1 MEESRTGSRFG
12 NEIYDWVQ
20 CIVAAIVISI
30 LLFFFGARVV
40 GVDGSSMVP
49 TLYNRDKLI
58 VSSVMYTPKQGDV
71 VILQTDTFDGNL
83 LVKRV
88 VATGG
93 QTVDI
98 DFDAG
103 IVYVDGEPLQEDY
116 TAEITYVREDF
127 SGEVQVPEGYVFV
140 MGDNRNHSSD
150 SRSDRVGVVDAR
162 RLIGKAY
169 LLIPMGQQTDVYG
182 SVVGGRD
189 WSRFGKV

>member
-1 MEESRTGSRFG
+1 MEENRTGSRFG

-30 LLFFFGARVV
+30 LLFSFGARVV

-116 TAEITYVREDF
+116 TAELTYVREDF